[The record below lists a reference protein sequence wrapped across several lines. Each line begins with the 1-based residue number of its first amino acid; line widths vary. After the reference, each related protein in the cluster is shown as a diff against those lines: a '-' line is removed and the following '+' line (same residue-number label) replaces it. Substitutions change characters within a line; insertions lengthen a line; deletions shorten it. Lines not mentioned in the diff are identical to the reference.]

1 MPLNCNNGAS
11 SSVNIWQMSHRAVG
25 PVREHLLDD
34 RVVAVLLLG
43 LDEGERGVGEYGVV
57 APGGEQLALAF
68 AGFAVEVFDAADD
81 QPGRHGLVLL
91 GGECGV
97 GDF

>member
-43 LDEGERGVGEYGVV
+43 LDQGERGVGEYGVV
-57 APGGEQLALAF
+57 APDGEQF
-68 AGFAVEVFDAADD
+68 A
-81 QPGRHGLVLL
+81 PGLRQL
-91 GGECGV
+91 CG
-97 GDF
+97 